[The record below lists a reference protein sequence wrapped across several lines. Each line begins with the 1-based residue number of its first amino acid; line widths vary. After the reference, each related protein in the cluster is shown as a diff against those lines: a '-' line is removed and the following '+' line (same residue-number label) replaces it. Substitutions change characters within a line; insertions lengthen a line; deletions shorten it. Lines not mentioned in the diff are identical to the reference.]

1 VVRMNRSNRRFRFLR
16 FPLCLAAGPVILA
29 LLAACASVPLPER
42 EGVALYRKKCGACH
56 RPYAPQE
63 IRVAD
68 FERTFALMK
77 ARAKLTPEEA
87 GTIRRYLEPDLLP
100 SHAATVSAR

>member
-1 VVRMNRSNRRFRFLR
+1 MRTSNHRRRVFRAPR
-16 FPLCLAAGPVILA
+16 VLASGLGLIV

-42 EGVALYRKKCGACH
+42 EGVVLYRKKCGACH

-68 FERTFALMK
+68 FEKTFALMK
-77 ARAKLTPEEA
+77 SRAKLTPEEA
-87 GTIRRYLEPDLLP
+87 ATIRRYLEPDLLP
-100 SHAATVSAR
+100 SHSASASAR